1 MIVYKFGGASVQ
13 SAAGVKN
20 LYSIISNKEEMVVV
34 VSAMGKT
41 TNAMEEVL
49 SHHFE
54 GNTSGA
60 LGRLSEVKA
69 YHQAIITDLDM
80 SGLKSVDS
88 LFAELQ
94 KFISLGCCTT
104 CSFEELYDKVVSYG
118 EMFSTAIISE
128 YLKKMGIANHLID
141 MRKTLITDPK
151 FRAAS
156 INYEASTLN
165 LKHEIAEHKATIYIA
180 QGFIGG
186 TPKGEPTTLGRE
198 GSDYSAAAI
207 ASMLDAKSVTIWKDV
222 DGILNADPRLF
233 SSTQLI
239 KQLSYIDAV
248 ELAYSGAQIIHP
260 KTIKPLQ
267 NKAIP
272 LFVKPFNNPTAEG
285 SVIKDSADYIS
296 PTMPVLIL
304 KQNQI
309 LLSIGLQ
316 DFSFVL
322 EESLQQIIILLNRYN
337 QKINLVQSSAIKIT
351 ICIDKSRYFNDI
363 IKDLSRNF
371 IVKYNDNLEL
381 LTIRGYT
388 DEVLEQQT
396 EGRTIYI
403 KQQTRR
409 SVRLLRNKL

>member
-20 LYSIISNKEEMVVV
+20 LYSIITDKEEMVVV

-49 SHHFE
+49 AHHYE
-54 GNTSGA
+54 GNTAAA
-60 LGRLSEVKA
+60 LGRFCEVKA
-69 YHQAIITDLDM
+69 FHQTIIDNLEIKNTHNIEAIFLE
-80 SGLKSVDS
+80 V
-88 LFAELQ
+88 Q
-94 KFISLGCCTT
+94 KLLSLGCCTT
-104 CSFEELYDKVVSYG
+104 CSYEQLYDKIVSYG
-118 EMFSTAIISE
+118 EMLSTTIISE
-128 YLKKMGIANHLID
+128 YLLEMGLKNHLID
-141 MRKTLITDPK
+141 MRKVLITDSK

-156 INYEASTLN
+156 IDYPCSTAN
-165 LKHEIAEHKATIYIA
+165 IKREISQNKAHVYIA

-186 TPKGEPTTLGRE
+186 TPKQEPTTLGRE
-198 GSDYSAAAI
+198 GSDYTAAAI
-207 ASMLDAKSVTIWKDV
+207 ASMVDAKSVTIWKDV

-267 NKAIP
+267 NKSIP
-272 LFVKPFNNPTAEG
+272 LYVKPFNNPTAEG
-285 SVIKDSADYIS
+285 SVIKDSADYQS
-296 PTMPVLIL
+296 PTMAVMIL
-304 KQNQI
+304 KRNQI
-309 LLSIGLQ
+309 MLSIGLK

-322 EESLQQIIILLNRYN
+322 EESLQQIIILLNKYN

-363 IKDLSRNF
+363 IRDLSQDF

-388 DEVLEQQT
+388 QEALLQQT
-396 EGRTIYI
+396 EGHTIYI

-409 SVRLLRNKL
+409 SVRLLRDMQ